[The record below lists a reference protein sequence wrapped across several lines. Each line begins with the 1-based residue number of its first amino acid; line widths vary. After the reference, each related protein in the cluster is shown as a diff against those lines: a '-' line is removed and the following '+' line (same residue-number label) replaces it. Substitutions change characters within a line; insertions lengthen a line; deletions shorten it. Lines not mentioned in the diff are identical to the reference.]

1 MIYFLIPFLIFI
13 DLFTKYLAKEYLQTP
28 IIIIENFFS
37 LRYVENIGIAF
48 SFPITWLPLKILTIL
63 IIWFFLYYY
72 FTEEKHKKNIFVDGS
87 FVLILS
93 WAIWNGYERIWNEK
107 VIDFFAVQY
116 FSVFNL
122 ADVFITLWV
131 LLYIFA
137 YYRSLKK

>member
-1 MIYFLIPFLIFI
+1 MIYFLIPFFVFI

-28 IIIIENFFS
+28 IILIENFFS

-116 FSVFNL
+116 FSVFNM
-122 ADVFITLWV
+122 ADVFITVWV

>member
-1 MIYFLIPFLIFI
+1 LIPFLIFI

-28 IIIIENFFS
+28 IILIENFFS

-48 SFPITWLPLKILTIL
+48 SFPITWLPLKILTVI

-72 FTEEKHKKNIFVDGS
+72 FTEEKHKKNIFVDMS

-116 FSVFNL
+116 FSVFNM

>member
-28 IIIIENFFS
+28 IILIENFFS

-48 SFPITWLPLKILTIL
+48 SFPITWLPLKILTV
-63 IIWFFLYYY
+63 IIISFFLYYY
-72 FTEEKHKKNIFVDGS
+72 FTEEKHKKNIFVDMS

-116 FSVFNL
+116 FSVFNM